1 MFRYNL
7 NLQYKFS
14 GLELE
19 TALAGD
25 TGDGGLL
32 ADLHMVGS
40 PSLRPREFSN
50 TLKPTARICTDR
62 VCSYILDLY
71 PQTLKPVVKH
81 HGDPDVLA
89 DLYLVFSWLARGFGL
104 GIPVELSIGHG
115 LD

>member
-32 ADLHMVGS
+32 ADLHMVG
-40 PSLRPREFSN
+40 
-50 TLKPTARICTDR
+50 AGC
-62 VCSYILDLY
+62 
-71 PQTLKPVVKH
+71 
-81 HGDPDVLA
+81 LA
-89 DLYLVFSWLARGFGL
+89 G
-104 GIPVELSIGHG
+104 
-115 LD
+115 